1 MDFAKTARNLAV
13 ADIALAFARDR
24 VASMLPGVEPRKKR
38 RPGAKTLLLGGGVA
52 AAVVALFFKRDA
64 VKGLLP
70 GGSSDTAPAPEPGG
84 YTPPAV
90 SNYDAPGPVA
100 NTATAVPVP
109 PAFEEPAIDE
119 AAEEAAAAAEAANIG
134 GTVSDYA
141 GPEGEIA
148 DESERPLAEAGEGE
162 SEGLEQAE
170 DELREAAESDRRHEP
185 RAAPDRGRDRAGR
198 QPAAGERSSRSSR
211 ATTPSGTRGP
221 AGRGTRR
228 RGFRARAPRVSKSS
242 GRRPSPSELNPSPCP
257 DRPQYVLSS

>member
-24 VASMLPGVEPRKKR
+24 VASMIPGVEPRKKR

-70 GGSSDTAPAPEPGG
+70 GGESDTAPAPQPGG
-84 YTPPAV
+84 YTPPPV

-109 PAFEEPAIDE
+109 PAHEEPAIDE

-141 GPEGEIA
+141 GPEYGEVA
-148 DESERPLAEAGEGE
+148 DEAERPLAEAGEGE
-162 SEGLEQAE
+162 AEGQEQTE
-170 DELREAAESDRRHEP
+170 DELRSAAESTEGASPEQHQIEDAIDAAVNPPEQVEP
-185 RAAPDRGRDRAGR
+185 VK
-198 QPAAGERSSRSSR
+198 PADDSEWN
-211 ATTPSGTRGP
+211 TW
-221 AGRGTRR
+221 
-228 RGFRARAPRVSKSS
+228 S
-242 GRRPSPSELNPSPCP
+242 GRSVNP
-257 DRPQYVLSS
+257 

>member
-24 VASMLPGVEPRKKR
+24 VAAMVPGVEPRKKR

-52 AAVVALFFKRDA
+52 AAVVALFFKRDS

-84 YTPPAV
+84 YTPPPV
-90 SNYDAPGPVA
+90 SNYDAAGPVA

-109 PAFEEPAIDE
+109 PAYEEPAIDE

-141 GPEGEIA
+141 GPEGEVA
-148 DESERPLAEAGEGE
+148 DEELRPVAEAGGGEAEGQ
-162 SEGLEQAE
+162 EQTE
-170 DELREAAESDRRHEP
+170 DELRTAAESTEGATPEQHQIEDAIEASGNPSERVEP
-185 RAAPDRGRDRAGR
+185 VK
-198 QPAAGERSSRSSR
+198 PADDSEWN
-211 ATTPSGTRGP
+211 TW
-221 AGRGTRR
+221 
-228 RGFRARAPRVSKSS
+228 S
-242 GRRPSPSELNPSPCP
+242 GRSVNP
-257 DRPQYVLSS
+257 